1 MAPDKSF
8 EDNRRPRSV
17 YGVGDEPDARFS
29 LANERTAL
37 AWMRTGL
44 ALVAGG
50 VALTTLAGV
59 ADLPL
64 FVDVMAA
71 LVCLGGG
78 LVAVSALI
86 GWRRVERAMRLA
98 LPLPAPRI
106 LVGVGLGIVV
116 LALVFAGYAVFEALQ
131 R

>member
-1 MAPDKSF
+1 MASDEND
-8 EDNRRPRSV
+8 EDRRRPRSV
-17 YGVGDEPDARFS
+17 YGVGHEPDARFS

-59 ADLPL
+59 ADLPV
-64 FVDVMAA
+64 FVDIMAA

-78 LVAVSALI
+78 LVAASALV

-106 LVGVGLGIVV
+106 LAGVGAGVLV
-116 LALVFAGYAVFEALQ
+116 LALVFAGYAVFEALG